1 MGTKLSIS
9 YSKRKSLEK
18 NNIFLHLYSELND
31 LDTALN
37 GDPQST
43 GTLRKREQVKLK
55 PNRSD
60 EITRHNV

>member
-9 YSKRKSLEK
+9 YGKRKSLEK

-43 GTLRKREQVKLK
+43 GILRKREQVKLK